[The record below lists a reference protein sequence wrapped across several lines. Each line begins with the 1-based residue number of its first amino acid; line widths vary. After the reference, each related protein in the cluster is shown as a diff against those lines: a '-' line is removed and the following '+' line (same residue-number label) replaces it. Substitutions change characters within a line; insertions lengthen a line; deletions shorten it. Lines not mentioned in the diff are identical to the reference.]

1 MVRQWVPDYILY
13 LNWERNDFMNEKMF
27 YSVSEAAEFLGVSK
41 ATMYRYLREGAVKAI
56 KLNDSSWKI
65 PVKALKELA
74 GILA

>member
-1 MVRQWVPDYILY
+1 
-13 LNWERNDFMNEKMF
+13 MNEKMF

-65 PVKALKELA
+65 PVKALKELT